1 MERHLTWNDHVS
13 LSLYSREDDCFHCRD
28 SGLIKNVHQAEEPSS
43 SACLRLLV
51 LVSLL
56 GLVALTNGCAALAA
70 LPIGSLVGSPNASAL
85 QIYNTTEVR
94 LQERNFVVIKT
105 NVVGQCSG
113 FSLFGIL
120 TIVPARFTKAM
131 DRLYAQSEMKSGHPQ
146 TLAHLIMEQNSSYFI
161 LFSIPKTFVRADIIE
176 FTPKPPQEFRPPPPE
191 PGAPPPPPP
200 PPP

>member
-1 MERHLTWNDHVS
+1 MTWNDHCQPQILFPEKMIDFTAGTLVS
-13 LSLYSREDDCFHCRD
+13 
-28 SGLIKNVHQAEEPSS
+28 SGMDQTEETPGF
-43 SACLRLLV
+43 AYLRLLA

-70 LPIGSLVGSPNASAL
+70 LPLGSLVGSPNASAL

-131 DRLYAQSEMKSGHPQ
+131 DRLYAQSQMQSGHPQ
-146 TLAHLIMEQNSSYFI
+146 TLAHLIIEQNSSYFI